1 MTSTKGFTLI
11 ELLVVVAIIG
21 ILSAVGT
28 YSYNGYISAT
38 KKKAAQNMLQ
48 QIGLAQTEEVSS
60 YGVYF
65 YSNATASSAAD
76 CGNNTSDINS
86 GLFAADVIGDDVGY
100 AFCIGK
106 FLPGEGTVSTDAVFT
121 AVARETKRDGSIATN
136 GCTMTLTSL
145 GEFSDC

>member
-1 MTSTKGFTLI
+1 
-11 ELLVVVAIIG
+11 
-21 ILSAVGT
+21 
-28 YSYNGYISAT
+28 
-38 KKKAAQNMLQ
+38 MLQ

-121 AVARETKRDGSIATN
+121 AVAKETKRDGSIVAK

>member
-1 MTSTKGFTLI
+1 MTLEECNDTIDGYSWGSKINVLIFAPAWNSEKNKIDTLGDDDIFRIGAYSDTSRQKGPCKFVETD
-11 ELLVVVAIIG
+11 V
-21 ILSAVGT
+21 
-28 YSYNGYISAT
+28 
-38 KKKAAQNMLQ
+38 
-48 QIGLAQTEEVSS
+48 
-60 YGVYF
+60 
-65 YSNATASSAAD
+65 
-76 CGNNTSDINS
+76 NS
-86 GLFAADVIGDDVGY
+86 GLFAADVIGEDGGY